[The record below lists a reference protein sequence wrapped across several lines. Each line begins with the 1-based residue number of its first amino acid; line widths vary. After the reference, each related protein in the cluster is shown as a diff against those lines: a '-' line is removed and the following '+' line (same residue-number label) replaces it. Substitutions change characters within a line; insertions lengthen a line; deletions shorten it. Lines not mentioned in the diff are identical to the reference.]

1 MHRFALSLAGMECG
15 IVGFPG
21 VGKTRLFQALT
32 AHAVKV
38 RPGAREAVLG
48 QADIP
53 DPRLAEI
60 ARCVPTR
67 EIVPARLDLVD
78 IPGIPPG
85 GGAGHAQ
92 VLGRLRQADALCH
105 TVDDFSGRAA
115 PADAFAEL
123 NLELV
128 LADLVLV
135 DGARERAAKAARGG
149 DDDAAAR
156 RDALD
161 KARRL
166 LDEGN
171 AVSAAEWSAG
181 ERAALSG
188 YGLLSAKPQ
197 LVVANVREAAIGR
210 AGADLAPLSERV
222 AQAGG
227 ALVALCAELESEIAE
242 LAGEE
247 RTEILRSMGLDEPAI
262 APLARALG
270 RLLGLTTFYT
280 ANEKMVRAWIVRRG
294 ATALDAAGAIHSD
307 LARGFIRA
315 ECYHVDELAR
325 LGSEKALREAGRLR
339 VEGRGYVV
347 RDGDVVHVLFNL

>member
-1 MHRFALSLAGMECG
+1 MECG

-38 RPGAREAVLG
+38 RPGARGAVLG
-48 QADIP
+48 QAEIP

-60 ARCVPTR
+60 ARYVPTR

-85 GGAGHAQ
+85 GGAGHAA
-92 VLGRLRQADALCH
+92 VLARIRQADALCH
-105 TVDDFSGRAA
+105 TVDGFSGTAA

-135 DGARERAAKAARGG
+135 EGARERAAKAARGG
-149 DDDAAAR
+149 DGDGDAAAR

-166 LDEGN
+166 LDEGT
-171 AVSAAEWSAG
+171 AVSAAAWSAG
-181 ERAALSG
+181 ERAALHG

-197 LVVANVREAAIGR
+197 LVVANVREAALGG
-210 AGADLAPLSERV
+210 AGADLAPLRERV

-247 RTEILRSMGLDEPAI
+247 RIEMLRSMGLDEPAI
-262 APLARALG
+262 APLARALNG
-270 RLLGLTTFYT
+270 LLGLTTFYT
-280 ANEKMVRAWIVRRG
+280 AGEKMVRAWIVRRG

-325 LGSEKALREAGRLR
+325 LGSEKAVREAGRLR